1 MRVGLEK
8 AGAARELAPLRSPLH
23 FETGRVPRLNSDAAS
38 SAIHACKGLASKP
51 SRLAILAFTKNAAA
65 KGAEILPDHGQ
76 GKPMEIWFKDAG
88 AKARAGKPSRGD
100 PRRGEQRDAHAQA
113 PRAPPQRLSSRKGN
127 SRNVARAP
135 SRRYGGKGREQ
146 GQESDVVRHPQGV
159 GKGPTGA
166 IAMTPAGLGVDIGP
180 SARPRRSRERDN
192 LRQLAAHQRCL
203 APRRGTLEPPHQA
216 ALPQSLLA
224 PGDRGSLPTAVG
236 TRPPNRRWQK
246 GQGRPHRRHAKA
258 RRPRQYPRPRNPDP
272 GSQITLDPQ
281 RRCSSGPHL
290 REGPLLPQ
298 AEEGARAPRPRY
310 SGSA

>member
-1 MRVGLEK
+1 MMRVGLEK

-76 GKPMEIWFKDAG
+76 AKPRRPASRRTKGCTRAG
-88 AKARAGKPSRGD
+88 ATSATPTPLFPKRKQPERRARPFKTI
-100 PRRGEQRDAHAQA
+100 RRQGQ
-113 PRAPPQRLSSRKGN
+113 
-127 SRNVARAP
+127 
-135 SRRYGGKGREQ
+135 EQ

-180 SARPRRSRERDN
+180 SSRPRRSRERDN

-258 RRPRQYPRPRNPDP
+258 RRPRQYPRPRIPILEAKSRLTPNADAHPAL
-272 GSQITLDPQ
+272 TCA
-281 RRCSSGPHL
+281 RA
-290 REGPLLPQ
+290 PLLPQ